1 MIKEQKKE
9 NKIIGNVAIILMG
22 ILSIGAFFLP
32 FVFAYGNSTN
42 GVGLLRGILY
52 GTTESF
58 RDSDIVS
65 ATFFQDTIISPDAIC
80 SIWAYL
86 STVFIILAIVTA
98 LVMVI
103 FAIMQIVG
111 KKANSV
117 VCKWASYLSTVFI
130 VLAFIFFVVRSVS
143 INSTIEVIE
152 IGYAFVLTICL
163 LGSASVLNYLK
174 IK

>member
-1 MIKEQKKE
+1 MNKEQKKE
-9 NKIIGNVAIILMG
+9 NKITGNIAIIVMG

-52 GTTESF
+52 GTTEPF

-86 STVFIILAIVTA
+86 STIFIILAMVSA
-98 LVMVI
+98 LAMVI
-103 FAIMQIVG
+103 FAVLQIFE
-111 KKANSV
+111 KKVNPII
-117 VCKWASYLSTVFI
+117 CKWASYLSAIFI
-130 VLAFIFFVVRSVS
+130 ILAFVFFVVRTAS

-163 LGSASVLNYLK
+163 LGSTSVLNYLK
-174 IK
+174 TK